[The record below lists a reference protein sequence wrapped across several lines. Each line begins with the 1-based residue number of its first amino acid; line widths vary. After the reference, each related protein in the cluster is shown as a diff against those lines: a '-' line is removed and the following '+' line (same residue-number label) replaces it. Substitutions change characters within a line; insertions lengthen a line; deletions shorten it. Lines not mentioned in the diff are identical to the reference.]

1 MDNFEWAKGYSERFG
16 VIYVDYETQNR
27 IIKDSG
33 YWFKG
38 IIEQN
43 GENL

>member
-16 VIYVDYETQNR
+16 MIFVDYTTQER
-27 IIKDSG
+27 TIKDSG
-33 YWFKG
+33 YWYKEV
-38 IIEQN
+38 IECN